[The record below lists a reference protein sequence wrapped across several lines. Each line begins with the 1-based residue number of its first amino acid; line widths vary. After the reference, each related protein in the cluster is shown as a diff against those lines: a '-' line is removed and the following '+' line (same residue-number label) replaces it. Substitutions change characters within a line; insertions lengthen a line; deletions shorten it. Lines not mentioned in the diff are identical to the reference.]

1 MILKNRYDPWVAEG
15 KNDISAEDLDPM
27 FDSAFNEKPDN
38 SNISDLVSNDKNS
51 NTDQVTYQGKIVNFW
66 SWSKLVNILFPSVFT
81 HKNSVQLNV
90 Q

>member
-38 SNISDLVSNDKNS
+38 SNISDLVSNDENS
-51 NTDQVTYQGKIVNFW
+51 NTDQVT
-66 SWSKLVNILFPSVFT
+66 
-81 HKNSVQLNV
+81 
-90 Q
+90 